1 MSTAPSHPSG
11 LRVTARISEKIRD
24 RLEQAAVLAGLTLNQ
39 FLVNAAL
46 KEANALIEQE
56 RVINLSLKDA
66 EVFFNAIDNPPAPH
80 DKLLALAQRYKTS
93 GIHERSQHHPAESET
108 P

>member
-80 DKLLALAQRYKTS
+80 DKLVALAQRYKTS